1 MKVNFYDSYQA
12 HKSYSTPELKDKH
25 IRQFDR
31 DFWRLTTCDTYNSV
45 LEIGCGTGHFLGY
58 LKHKKVT
65 HFLGI
70 DQDPALADFIPT
82 AVKDHFKVQTVEQL
96 LGEDKRR
103 SFDRI
108 VLLDVL
114 EHFSPDDGVALLRS
128 LSEILSPGGS
138 ILVRIPNIESPWGA
152 KYQFGDLTHRAAYT
166 PTSLRQ
172 LATAAGFSEV
182 QCHVELT
189 GSPIRRML
197 DRGLHNI
204 LSKILM
210 TPPEIWSANFLA
222 VLKPG
227 DD

>member
-1 MKVNFYDSYQA
+1 MKLNFYDSYQA

-70 DQDPALADFIPT
+70 DQDPALADFIPS
-82 AVKDHFKVQTVEQL
+82 AVKDHFKAQTVEQL
-96 LGEDKRR
+96 LGQAERR

-108 VLLDVL
+108 VLFDVL
-114 EHFSPDDGVALLRS
+114 EHFSPGDGAALLRS
-128 LSEILSPGGS
+128 LSTILSPGGS
-138 ILVRIPNIESPWGA
+138 VLVKVPNMSSPWGA
-152 KYQFGDLTHRAAYT
+152 QHQFSDLTHRAAYT
-166 PTSLRQ
+166 PTSLSQ
-172 LATAAGFSEV
+172 LGAATGYSQV
-182 QCHVELT
+182 QCHAQIT
-189 GSPIRRML
+189 GAPVRRVL

-204 LSKILM
+204 LSRILM

>member
-1 MKVNFYDSYQA
+1 VSVNFYDSYQA
-12 HKSYSTPELKDKH
+12 HKSYSTPELKQKH

-31 DFWRLTTCDTYNSV
+31 DFWRLTICDTYNSV
-45 LEIGCGTGHFLGY
+45 LEIGCGSGQFLSY
-58 LKHKKVT
+58 LRHKKVT
-65 HFLGI
+65 DFLGI
-70 DQDPALADFIPT
+70 DQDQALADFIPPE
-82 AVKDHFKVQTVEQL
+82 VKDHFKVQTVEQL
-96 LGEDKRR
+96 LGEDDRR

-128 LSEILSPGGS
+128 LFEILNPGGS
-138 ILVRIPNIESPWGA
+138 ILVRLPNIESPWGA
-152 KYQFGDLTHRAAYT
+152 KFQYGDLTHKAAYT

-172 LATAAGFSEV
+172 LATAAGLSQV
-182 QCHVELT
+182 QCHIELT
-189 GSPIRRML
+189 ASPVRRVL
-197 DRGLHNI
+197 DWGLHKI

-227 DD
+227 ND